1 MRDSGE
7 LELTELTLTSL
18 TSAGPGGPNVVRLQL
33 DDFSY
38 LAAGVFL
45 RFKLG
50 VLQQIWLGTL
60 GIARCCEASLA
71 AKQVQT
77 ALRW

>member
-1 MRDSGE
+1 MRGSGK
-7 LELTELTLTSL
+7 LELIDFTLSLTSAV
-18 TSAGPGGPNVVRLQL
+18 SAGPGGPNVVKLQL

-50 VLQQIWLGTL
+50 VLQQIW
-60 GIARCCEASLA
+60 ARDTLA